1 MEGLIISGRLV
12 TEVQVSFL
20 RDHTKNF
27 ISIPNELKAHNEHK
41 TNIKAQNLNKKQSLE
56 NNVQTSLLCQ
66 RDDFEY
72 VAKLAELESVL
83 KMN

>member
-27 ISIPNELKAHNEHK
+27 ISIPNELKAHNEHIAYYYYFSH
-41 TNIKAQNLNKKQSLE
+41 NIPQQKATDVIPYQS
-56 NNVQTSLLCQ
+56 T
-66 RDDFEY
+66 
-72 VAKLAELESVL
+72 KL
-83 KMN
+83 K

>member
-41 TNIKAQNLNKKQSLE
+41 ASYYYFSHNIPQQKPTDVIPYQS
-56 NNVQTSLLCQ
+56 T
-66 RDDFEY
+66 
-72 VAKLAELESVL
+72 KL
-83 KMN
+83 K

>member
-27 ISIPNELKAHNEHK
+27 ISIPNELKVRDEHEAYYNYLSHNIPQQK
-41 TNIKAQNLNKKQSLE
+41 PTDVITYQS
-56 NNVQTSLLCQ
+56 T
-66 RDDFEY
+66 
-72 VAKLAELESVL
+72 KL
-83 KMN
+83 K

>member
-27 ISIPNELKAHNEHK
+27 ISIPNELKVHDEHEAYYYYFSHNIPQQKPTDEL
-41 TNIKAQNLNKKQSLE
+41 TYQSTKLE
-56 NNVQTSLLCQ
+56 
-66 RDDFEY
+66 
-72 VAKLAELESVL
+72 
-83 KMN
+83 

>member
-27 ISIPNELKAHNEHK
+27 ISIPNELKVRDEHEAYYYYLSHNIPPQK
-41 TNIKAQNLNKKQSLE
+41 PTDVITYQS
-56 NNVQTSLLCQ
+56 T
-66 RDDFEY
+66 
-72 VAKLAELESVL
+72 KL
-83 KMN
+83 K

>member
-27 ISIPNELKAHNEHK
+27 ISIPNELKVRDEHEAYYYYLSHNIPQQK
-41 TNIKAQNLNKKQSLE
+41 PTDVITYQS
-56 NNVQTSLLCQ
+56 T
-66 RDDFEY
+66 
-72 VAKLAELESVL
+72 KL
-83 KMN
+83 K

>member
-27 ISIPNELKAHNEHK
+27 ISIPNELKAHNEH
-41 TNIKAQNLNKKQSLE
+41 TAYYYYFSHNIPQQKPTDVIPYQS
-56 NNVQTSLLCQ
+56 T
-66 RDDFEY
+66 
-72 VAKLAELESVL
+72 KL
-83 KMN
+83 K